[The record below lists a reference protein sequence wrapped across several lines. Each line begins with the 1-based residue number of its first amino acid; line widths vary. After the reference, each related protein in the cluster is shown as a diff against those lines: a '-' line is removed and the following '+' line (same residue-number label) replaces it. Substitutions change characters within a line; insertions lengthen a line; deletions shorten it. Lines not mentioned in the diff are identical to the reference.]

1 MPIENWA
8 LDAPG
13 DGYLALRGD
22 ASVADAFAHL
32 FAPEIEGRT
41 SWKLLVLRTDGAW
54 VVIGFDGLSN
64 LVQRS
69 PERLRQPL
77 DEVELLTP
85 ARTVERSSMSTG
97 EAQKEATRSP
107 GRLLVVT
114 DQGTLAGVVSVTIR
128 GAEVFRGGVSTPE
141 SHLRELAAAY
151 GGSPRMRHAMAAGQ
165 PLAAPAVAPGARE
178 RQRELRYTDI
188 SCPQQVWRR
197 TPRFTVT
204 VCLTVDDPGEL
215 TAGDQAL
222 AVDPGQPVT
231 VRLAAPGFE
240 LLSPAM
246 QEMKLIPGKDSKPQV
261 FHLRPAASG
270 HLLLAFDFLQ
280 AGQPLGT
287 VSVPVEVVAERLA
300 EEQRRTRRRSVHTSA
315 EAEAP
320 DRALYIRWDPEASQ
334 LKPVLVEGGGLSWRE
349 FRPVSL
355 PGKPA
360 DWAEQL
366 FGDLTSLAHLAD
378 PVSRR
383 RVLRADDVDRRL
395 KKLGQ
400 SLWSRLPEELRS
412 TYGEQR
418 DGWRDH
424 SLLILSNEPYLPWE
438 LVWPY
443 GRGWEDPEPWCL
455 SLKLSRWLV
464 QDADGNG
471 NPEPP
476 AGLPLG
482 TLACV
487 APPDSGLPAAQHE
500 RAFLRDLI
508 ARRELKDASPRPT
521 WPAVMDLL
529 EQGGYDWLHVA
540 AHGNFYAEAP
550 DRHSGLWLESEQALV
565 PEHLVGPAVEE
576 HLATARPAFFMNA
589 CHAGRLGWSWNGL
602 EGWADRLITLGAG
615 MFLAPL
621 WAAEDAAALTL
632 ARVFYRRLL
641 DGETVAEALRQ
652 ARRAAR
658 SPGNP
663 TWCAYSLYAHPNAR
677 LRLPRDRAA

>member
-1 MPIENWA
+1 MPIESRA

-13 DGYLALRGD
+13 NRYLALRDD
-22 ASVADAFAHL
+22 ATLADAFAHL
-32 FAPEIEGRT
+32 FAPEVRGRT
-41 SWKLLVLRTDGAW
+41 SWNLLVRRTDGAW
-54 VVIGFDGLSN
+54 AIVGFDALSD
-64 LVQRS
+64 LVLRS

-77 DEVELLTP
+77 SEVEILTP
-85 ARTVERSSMSTG
+85 ARAVERSSMSTA
-97 EAQKEATRSP
+97 EARNEAIRSP

-114 DQGTLAGVVSVTIR
+114 DQGKLAGVVMVSQR
-128 GAEVFRGGVSTPE
+128 GGEVVFRGGVSTPV
-141 SHLRELAAAY
+141 SRLRELIDAY
-151 GGSPRMRHAMAAGQ
+151 GGRPRKRHAMAAGQ
-165 PLAAPAVAPGARE
+165 SLGALAVEPAAGKRK
-178 RQRELRYTDI
+178 QGELRYTDI
-188 SCPQQVWRR
+188 SCPRQVWRR

-204 VCLTVDDPGEL
+204 VCFTVDDPGEL
-215 TAGDQAL
+215 TVGDQAL

-246 QEMKLIPGKDSKPQV
+246 QEMKLTPGLDSDPRV
-261 FHLRPAASG
+261 FHLRPTASG

-300 EEQRRTRRRSVHTSA
+300 EEQRRTRRRAVHTSA
-315 EAEAP
+315 DTEVP
-320 DRALYIRWDPEASQ
+320 DRVLYIRWDPEASQ

-355 PGKPA
+355 PAKPA
-360 DWAEQL
+360 DWADRL
-366 FGDLTSLAHLAD
+366 FGDLTTLAHLTD

-412 TYGEQR
+412 YYGEQR
-418 DGWRDH
+418 DGWRDR

-443 GRGWEDPEPWCL
+443 GRGWEDAEPWCL
-455 SLKLSRWLV
+455 NLKLSRWLV

-476 AGLPLG
+476 AGLPFG

-487 APPDSGLPAAQHE
+487 APPDAGLPAARHE

-508 ARRELKDASPRPT
+508 AGQELRDASPQPT

-540 AHGNFYAEAP
+540 AHGSFYAETP

-576 HLATARPAFFMNA
+576 HLGTARPAFFMNA

-632 ARVFYRRLL
+632 ARNFYRRLL

-677 LRLPRDRAA
+677 LRLVR